1 MPVAVTIDEIRA
13 AHARIAGHV
22 VRTPLRPAL
31 SLSRDGSPVHLKLE
45 TRQTTGSFKL
55 RGATNAVLSLDAS
68 AQGGAAG
75 VVTAS
80 TGNHGR
86 AVAHAAKARGI
97 RAVVCMSQLVPANKV
112 EAVRALGAEVRIVG
126 CSQDD
131 AQNEVDRLV
140 AEGGLAEIP
149 PFDHPAVIAG
159 QGTIGLEIIA
169 DLPDV
174 ELVLVPLSGGGLAG
188 GIAAAVKALRPQAK
202 VVGIS
207 MARGAAM
214 HASLL
219 AGKPVEVEELPTLA
233 DSLGGGIGLANRYS
247 FALCRDFLDEVILL
261 SEEEVAAGIRHAFRA
276 EDEIVEGAAG
286 VGIAALLAGKLRPS
300 GPTAIVVSGRNID
313 PELHRRIVEEGVAA

>member
-13 AHARIAGHV
+13 ARMRIAGHV
-22 VRTPLRPAL
+22 VRTPMRQAS
-31 SLSRDGSPVHLKLE
+31 SLSQDGSPVHLKLE

-55 RGATNAVLSLDAS
+55 RGATNAALSLDA
-68 AQGGAAG
+68 AARG

-86 AVAHAAKARGI
+86 AVAHAADALGI
-97 RAVVCMSQLVPANKV
+97 QAVVCMSQLVPANKV
-112 EAVRALGAEVRIVG
+112 EAVRSLGAEVRIVG
-126 CSQDD
+126 HSQDD
-131 AQNEVDRLV
+131 AQKEVDRLV
-140 AEGGLAEIP
+140 AEEGLTEIP

-159 QGTIGLEIIA
+159 QGTIGLEIIE
-169 DLPDV
+169 DLAEV

-188 GIAAAVKALRPQAK
+188 GIGAVIKAMRPQTRII
-202 VVGIS
+202 GIS

-247 FALCRDFLDEVILL
+247 FALCRDFLDEIILL
-261 SEEEVAAGIRHAFRA
+261 GEEEVAAGIRHAFAA
-276 EDEIVEGAAG
+276 EGEIVEGAAG
-286 VGIAALLAGKLRPS
+286 VGIAALLAGKVRPS
-300 GPTAIVVSGRNID
+300 GPTAVVLSGRNIAPD
-313 PELHRRIVEEGVAA
+313 LHRRIVEQGVAA